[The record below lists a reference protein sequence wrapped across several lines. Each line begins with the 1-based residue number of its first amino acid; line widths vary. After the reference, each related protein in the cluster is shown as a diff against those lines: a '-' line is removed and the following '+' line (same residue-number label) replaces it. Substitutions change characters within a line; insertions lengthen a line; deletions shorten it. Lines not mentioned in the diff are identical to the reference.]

1 MSERVVRSLRSIGAA
16 TAAKAEAMA
25 STEASAS
32 TTTAAKAGSATT
44 EAPASAGG
52 ATASS
57 PAASDLAQVTHAI
70 TLKGA
75 RLSWAILEG
84 HKTIENRTIRLRPG
98 WYVLHTGKGKDT
110 LQRPQLDALNGP
122 AEASLP
128 HGAVVGA
135 LKVSHSLSLEQCG
148 GDAWATG
155 PVCNVV
161 AATVELATP
170 VPMNG
175 ALGVWPLGADALA
188 SVRAGLAAADVRVND
203 VARFPGPAES
213 PAKFD
218 RPERKPAKRAR
229 TAAPPVP
236 APAAA
241 PAPPPPPPSAEELA
255 SRVAKLQKMVRG
267 AGAAEAEA
275 ALRAAGFN
283 LSKAT
288 SALNRARQ
296 PAGGPSPQPPGGR
309 VNAHLRF
316 N

>member
-1 MSERVVRSLRSIGAA
+1 MERVVRSLRSTGAA
-16 TAAKAEAMA
+16 TAAKAAAAA

-32 TTTAAKAGSATT
+32 TGAATAAAGS
-44 EAPASAGG
+44 G
-52 ATASS
+52 AAASS
-57 PAASDLAQVTHAI
+57 PAAAELAHVTHAI

-203 VARFPGPAES
+203 VARFPGPAAS

-267 AGAAEAEA
+267 AGAVEAEA

>member
-1 MSERVVRSLRSIGAA
+1 M
-16 TAAKAEAMA
+16 
-25 STEASAS
+25 
-32 TTTAAKAGSATT
+32 
-44 EAPASAGG
+44 
-52 ATASS
+52 
-57 PAASDLAQVTHAI
+57 
-70 TLKGA
+70 
-75 RLSWAILEG
+75 
-84 HKTIENRTIRLRPG
+84 
-98 WYVLHTGKGKDT
+98 LHTGKGKDT

-275 ALRAAGFN
+275 ALRAADFN

>member
-1 MSERVVRSLRSIGAA
+1 MAAAGSGAA
-16 TAAKAEAMA
+16 
-25 STEASAS
+25 
-32 TTTAAKAGSATT
+32 
-44 EAPASAGG
+44 
-52 ATASS
+52 ASS
-57 PAASDLAQVTHAI
+57 PAASELAHVTHAI

-110 LQRPQLDALNGP
+110 LQRPQLDALHGP

-188 SVRAGLAAADVRVND
+188 SARAGLAAADVRVND
-203 VARFPGPAES
+203 VVRGFRDPQSRQQSLIGRTASLPS
-213 PAKFD
+213 
-218 RPERKPAKRAR
+218 AR

>member
-1 MSERVVRSLRSIGAA
+1 M
-16 TAAKAEAMA
+16 
-25 STEASAS
+25 
-32 TTTAAKAGSATT
+32 
-44 EAPASAGG
+44 
-52 ATASS
+52 
-57 PAASDLAQVTHAI
+57 
-70 TLKGA
+70 
-75 RLSWAILEG
+75 
-84 HKTIENRTIRLRPG
+84 
-98 WYVLHTGKGKDT
+98 LHTGKGKDT
-110 LQRPQLDALNGP
+110 LQRPQLDALHGP

-161 AATVELATP
+161 AATAELATP

-203 VARFPGPAES
+203 VARFPGPAAS

>member
-1 MSERVVRSLRSIGAA
+1 MRSLRSTGAA
-16 TAAKAEAMA
+16 TAAKAAAAA

-32 TTTAAKAGSATT
+32 TGAATAAAGS
-44 EAPASAGG
+44 G
-52 ATASS
+52 AAASS
-57 PAASDLAQVTHAI
+57 PAAAELAHVTHAI

-267 AGAAEAEA
+267 AGAVEAEA

>member
-1 MSERVVRSLRSIGAA
+1 MERVVRSLRSTGAA
-16 TAAKAEAMA
+16 SAAKAAAKA

-32 TTTAAKAGSATT
+32 TGAATAAAGS
-44 EAPASAGG
+44 SA
-52 ATASS
+52 AASS
-57 PAASDLAQVTHAI
+57 PAASELAHVTHAI

>member
-1 MSERVVRSLRSIGAA
+1 MERVVRSLRSTGAA
-16 TAAKAEAMA
+16 TAAKAAAKA

-32 TTTAAKAGSATT
+32 TGDFTAAAGSCA
-44 EAPASAGG
+44 A
-52 ATASS
+52 ASS

-110 LQRPQLDALNGP
+110 LQRPQLDALHGP

-161 AATVELATP
+161 AATAQLATP

-188 SVRAGLAAADVRVND
+188 SVRAGLAAANVRVND
-203 VARFPGPAES
+203 VARFPGPAAS

>member
-1 MSERVVRSLRSIGAA
+1 MERVVRSLRSTGAA
-16 TAAKAEAMA
+16 TAAKAAAKA

-32 TTTAAKAGSATT
+32 TGAATAAAGSDA
-44 EAPASAGG
+44 A
-52 ATASS
+52 ASS
-57 PAASDLAQVTHAI
+57 PAASDLAHVTHAI

-161 AATVELATP
+161 AATAQLATP

-175 ALGVWPLGADALA
+175 ALGVWPLGAEALV
-188 SVRAGLAAADVRVND
+188 SVRAGLGAADVRVND
-203 VARFPGPAES
+203 VARFPGPAAS

-218 RPERKPAKRAR
+218 RPERKPAKRAHR
-229 TAAPPVP
+229 GAASAGARG
-236 APAAA
+236 APAATA
-241 PAPPPPPPSAEELA
+241 AAVGGGA
-255 SRVAKLQKMVRG
+255 RVARRQ
-267 AGAAEAEA
+267 AAEDGARRGRRGRGGP
-275 ALRAAGFN
+275 RAAGFN

-296 PAGGPSPQPPGGR
+296 PAGGPPQPPAAASR
-309 VNAHLRF
+309 PPLQLRPSQS
-316 N
+316 

>member
-1 MSERVVRSLRSIGAA
+1 MERVVRSLRSTGAA
-16 TAAKAEAMA
+16 TAAKAAAKA

-32 TTTAAKAGSATT
+32 TGAATAAAGSDA
-44 EAPASAGG
+44 A
-52 ATASS
+52 ASS
-57 PAASDLAQVTHAI
+57 PAASDLAHVTHAI

-110 LQRPQLDALNGP
+110 LQRPQLDALHGP

-148 GDAWATG
+148 GDTWATG

-161 AATVELATP
+161 AATAQLATP

-175 ALGVWPLGADALA
+175 ALGVWPLGAEALV
-188 SVRAGLAAADVRVND
+188 SVRAGLGAADVRVND

-275 ALRAAGFN
+275 ALRATGFN